1 MPQQPEAKSRWKSA
15 NDSAA
20 EPQAVHRRRR
30 AVARERRLKRHVK
43 STAEYVVG
51 AAAAGDIAT
60 LQRWMAVDDSY
71 CNCKAVLP
79 HANHPTSPLVE
90 AAKNGHVA
98 CCHLLMHRGARINDV
113 GSAAPEW
120 SAMMEAAAVGH
131 VDVVNALCGF
141 GADPLLESKSSGST
155 ALSLAAVHGHAGVV
169 AGLLA
174 LGGLL
179 PRAVAQAASSLGEVA
194 AALSTL
200 LPMRQI
206 MAQKDHNLWLV
217 GMQCDYAK
225 QASNKSEQ
233 DCTKRVANR
242 ESRIESAKLAHAG
255 FVWRNS
261 GGIQLRRDFFAWRA
275 QAAVN
280 AAERARLRD
289 VEMRRRYD
297 HAYATQEVA
306 LAAAAAARQD
316 MDETVE
322 RLQRSVATA
331 LRRLKLAK
339 SRAGLVGM
347 MLAHANADGLTPVCH
362 GKDLIVFAADI
373 DTVFV
378 ASFQMWIMMCLCSL
392 MQRPSLEIYRLL
404 K

>member
-1 MPQQPEAKSRWKSA
+1 MLQQSEAKPRWKSA

-20 EPQAVHRRRR
+20 EPQAVRRRRR
-30 AVARERRLKRHVK
+30 AVARERRLKRHIK
-43 STAEYVVG
+43 STAEVVVG
-51 AAAAGDIAT
+51 AAAAGDLAT
-60 LQRWMAVDDSY
+60 LQQWMAVDDSY

-79 HANHPTSPLVE
+79 HANHPTSPLME
-90 AAKNGHVA
+90 AAKNGHAA
-98 CCHLLMHRGARINDV
+98 CCHLLMHRGARTDDV
-113 GSAAPEW
+113 GSAAPGW
-120 SAMMEAAAVGH
+120 SALMEAAAVGH

-141 GADPLLESKSSGST
+141 GADPLLESKGSGST
-155 ALSLAAVHGHAGVV
+155 ALSLAAMQGHAGAV

-179 PRAVAQAASSLGEVA
+179 PRAVAEAASSLGEVA
-194 AALSTL
+194 AALGTL
-200 LPMRQI
+200 LPIRQV
-206 MAQKDHNLWLV
+206 MAQKDHDLWLV
-217 GMQCDYAK
+217 GMQCDLTK
-225 QASNKSEQ
+225 QASKRSEQ

-275 QAAVN
+275 QTAVN

-297 HAYATQEVA
+297 HAFAAQDVA

-316 MDETVE
+316 MDEAVE

-347 MLAHANADGLTPVCH
+347 MLAHANVDGLTPVCH
-362 GKDLIVFAADI
+362 GMGHIIFAADI
-373 DTVFV
+373 ATVL
-378 ASFQMWIMMCLCSL
+378 SFQLWMTLCVCSP